1 MAVALCSEL
10 VTDEHEP
17 LELPSSSSY
26 SAALMHGVAEQVRAT
41 ISAYPPP
48 TRAEELRQRCWARQW
63 QRVPVASLFD
73 PKQRLDVALEC
84 LESLRCRRARV
95 ERLELNGW
103 GRLSLSVAPLTE
115 LEPCSRDAA
124 RLG

>member
-48 TRAEELRQRCWARQW
+48 TRAEE
-63 QRVPVASLFD
+63 
-73 PKQRLDVALEC
+73 QRLLEWC
-84 LESLRCRRARV
+84 S
-95 ERLELNGW
+95 
-103 GRLSLSVAPLTE
+103 E
-115 LEPCSRDAA
+115 LEDASAVLGAAVAA
-124 RLG
+124 RPRSAVRS